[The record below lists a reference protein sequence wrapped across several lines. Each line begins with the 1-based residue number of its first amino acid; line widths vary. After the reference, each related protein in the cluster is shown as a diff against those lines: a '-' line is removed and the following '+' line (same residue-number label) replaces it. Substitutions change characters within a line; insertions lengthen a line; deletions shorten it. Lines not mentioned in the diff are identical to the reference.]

1 MRKPLRPNFIAGLA
15 SLALLL
21 SVGAQAVF
29 NLTIT
34 PLPQRPAEAF
44 DSGGAERLL
53 YYFGL
58 EASGKSLPEG
68 VELNEAFMAGELEGS
83 LRYIKGRYDVAD
95 FRMNSLVRLY
105 LGHGGRLPDGVKA
118 SLQEAMLGF
127 KYWMDQGGADSMCYW
142 SENHQILFA
151 SEEYLVG
158 QSFPDEI
165 FAADGKSGR
174 EHMAMAK
181 ARLEAWMEQRFLY
194 GFTEWYSNNYY
205 PEDIAPMA
213 NIIQFAEDGDL
224 RARMKIIMDLIWMDL
239 ATQSWKYRGKDAEGK
254 ARDYYVFVSSSGRMY
269 SDNRVSDELGNRLRP
284 FLDYALQ
291 PENTAAEA
299 GGWSQSM
306 NGFFNCFR
314 QMMEARD
321 ATGEPYYE
329 LPDVIRAIFSDEA
342 RAIELK
348 SSQGLNV
355 EELAGEGLLGQA
367 DPQIM
372 MQFNMEAFTNPPV
385 IDNTLR
391 YLARQRMFTNDFL
404 NDFKLVNLWPL
415 RAFGLLKAVSLALKP
430 ATDGVAIERAN
441 AYGYKTPY
449 YSLHNAQAH
458 QPGAYADQQAIS
470 SANLS
475 EQLSV
480 FTGQPAKIARRS
492 GTPGYW
498 TGNGRQPYSVQEKNA
513 LLAIYLPPSKAGFME
528 AMALPDITHAYFPLQ
543 FFDETDLSRLAEGY
557 AFGRA
562 GKAYIALIARHGLSF
577 TPFSVSAKEGD
588 TDDILKRGSP
598 GKVLSADYDLVQ
610 RGPGAHFFIIEL
622 SSSERE
628 SFSAFRE
635 RIAAN
640 ALAFDSERNALEYAS
655 VLDGE
660 DTPSRLR
667 AAYALSFAVDGVTQ
681 DLEYGRYENP
691 YVPGGYTARKAGLLR
706 FEHEGASLSLNFAR
720 GIREEGL

>member
-1 MRKPLRPNFIAGLA
+1 MKRPLRWTLLAG
-15 SLALLL
+15 LALLL
-21 SVGAQAVF
+21 SVVGQAAF
-29 NLTIT
+29 NLTIKS
-34 PLPQRPAEAF
+34 LPQRPAEAF

-53 YYFGL
+53 YYFDV

-68 VELNEAFMAGELEGS
+68 IELSEAFMAGQLEGC
-83 LRYIKGRYDVAD
+83 LRYIRGRYDVAD

-105 LGHGGRLPDGVKA
+105 LGHGQRLPAGIQA
-118 SLQEAMLGF
+118 SIKDAMLGF

-165 FAADGKSGR
+165 FAVDGKSGR

-181 ARLEAWMEQRFLY
+181 ARIEAWMEQRFLY
-194 GFTEWYSNNYY
+194 GFTEWHSNNYY

-213 NIIQFAEDGDL
+213 NIIQFADDDAL
-224 RARMKIIMDLIWMDL
+224 RARMKIVMDLIWMDL
-239 ATQSWKYRGKDAEGK
+239 ATQSWKYRGRDEEGK
-254 ARDYYVFVSSSGRMY
+254 DRDYYVFVSSSGRMY

-291 PENTAAEA
+291 PEETAAYAE
-299 GGWSQSM
+299 GWSQSR
-306 NGFFNCFR
+306 NGFFICFK
-314 QMMEARD
+314 QMLEARD
-321 ATGEPYYE
+321 ASGRPYYA
-329 LPDVIRAIFSDEA
+329 LPAVIRSIFNDEEKAIS
-342 RAIELK
+342 LK

-355 EELAGEGLLGQA
+355 EELAGEALLGQA

-391 YLARQRMFTNDFL
+391 YLAKHRMFTNDFL

-415 RAFGLLKAVSLALKP
+415 RAFGLLKAVSSALKP

-441 AYGYKTPY
+441 VYSYKTPY

-458 QPGAYADQQAIS
+458 QAGAYADQQAIS

-475 EQLSV
+475 YLLSV
-480 FTGQPAKIARRS
+480 FTSQPAKIARRS
-492 GTPGYW
+492 GTPSYW

-513 LLAIYLPPSKAGFME
+513 LLAIYLPPREAGFME
-528 AMALPDITHAYFPLQ
+528 AMVVPDTTHAYFPLQ
-543 FFDETDLSRLAEGY
+543 FFDETDLSRLGDGY

-562 GKAYIALIARHGLSF
+562 GRAYIALKARHGLAF

-588 TDDILKRGSP
+588 TDDMLKRGSP
-598 GKVLSADYDLVQ
+598 GKILAADYDLVQ
-610 RGPGAHFFIIEL
+610 RGPGAHYFIIEL
-622 SSSERE
+622 SSSDRE
-628 SFSAFRE
+628 SFEAFKA

-640 ALAFDSERNALEYAS
+640 PVAFDPALNALDYQS

-667 AAYALSFAVDGVTQ
+667 AEYGVSFSVDGETQ
-681 DLEYGRYENP
+681 DLDYGRYENP
-691 YVPGGYTARKAGLLR
+691 YVPGGYVERKAGTLR
-706 FEHEGASLSLNFAR
+706 FEHKGAALSLDFTR
-720 GIREEGL
+720 G